1 MKIFI
6 ISKNE
11 EGKYINPRVIYDKK
25 YDFVDLRR
33 IKLKNIIK
41 LILEIIIKLK
51 IIISFLQLIMMS
63 GIINIEIENI
73 INRFFL
79 NNSLINFILI
89 V

>member
-51 IIISFLQLIMMS
+51 IIISFL
-63 GIINIEIENI
+63 
-73 INRFFL
+73 
-79 NNSLINFILI
+79 
-89 V
+89 